1 MQSRLATALALVVTT
16 LAVGCSAEP
25 ASPNELC
32 AQARAHL
39 GACFGAEPA
48 DTVCDRDAAAAVLG
62 QSCAQLSE
70 PGKQDFVSSSLCRL
84 GVLSRCPVPACAVAA
99 PASSCAAYIG
109 REDCSQCDYYLCRD
123 AAAPSS
129 CGATGYY
136 RGFGYEYCQRYL
148 TVTTPKLSPA
158 GQRFAHDVR
167 RCLMQAMEDTI
178 ATDTACSDVKTAAY
192 ASHPDCYIEAGFCAL
207 PLRDWV
213 AIAAT
218 IRPAD
223 SSFKEMIGTA
233 IRCW

>member
-1 MQSRLATALALVVTT
+1 MQSALATALALAVTSF
-16 LAVGCSAEP
+16 VGGCAAEP
-25 ASPNELC
+25 ASSDELC
-32 AQARAHL
+32 AQARSHL
-39 GACFGAEPA
+39 AACFGAAPA
-48 DTVCDRDAAAAVLG
+48 DTECDPDSAATVLE
-62 QSCAQLSE
+62 QSCAQLIE
-70 PGKQDFVSSSLCRL
+70 PGKQDWVSSSLCRL
-84 GVLSRCPVPACAVAA
+84 GVLSRCAVPACEAKT
-99 PASSCAAYIG
+99 PARSCAAYIE

-123 AAAPSS
+123 AAAPAS

-167 RCLMQAMEDTI
+167 RCLMRAMEDGI
-178 ATDTACSDVKTAAY
+178 ATDAACSDVKTAAY